1 VTLKFNFLASNK
13 MSDQDLSC
21 TIYMPNFVV
30 IYPVVCVLRVLT
42 YAHTCTEPLTGDYV
56 GVNENIIYKRSPDAA
71 T

>member
-1 VTLKFNFLASNK
+1 
-13 MSDQDLSC
+13 
-21 TIYMPNFVV
+21 MPNFVV